1 LLSIIAFV
9 RYRGIP
15 RWFTSESAVATAA
28 NDSNV
33 QGESNAFDTTASSGT
48 LEIVIDEGIDVF
60 VNDQYAGTAPIAP
73 IKSNPGTYQ
82 LSYHFGGMDIG
93 REQVTVAAGQLTRNS
108 MRGFLGSLEIFVLP
122 ATNTV
127 MQLDDN
133 PAVPIQT
140 HVAVRPGNHRLTFTA
155 AGYQPS
161 TVSVSAVAGQAR
173 NVTVVLQPA
182 ILGSPQ
188 ATAPSRPPAQNA
200 PTAANNARN
209 DVPAVASGTGT
220 LAVSSLLPVDIY
232 IDNNYAGTTPVTL
245 ELPVGSYTVE
255 YRYGNLRKTA
265 VNVIRGN
272 EVTRATVVF
281 EVTVQITSTPQAEVS
296 LGGIQPKVIGTTPL
310 TSVRVPIGSS
320 LIFRTPGFAEK
331 SYTVTE
337 KDSTISMVFP

>member
-1 LLSIIAFV
+1 
-9 RYRGIP
+9 
-15 RWFTSESAVATAA
+15 
-28 NDSNV
+28 
-33 QGESNAFDTTASSGT
+33 
-48 LEIVIDEGIDVF
+48 
-60 VNDQYAGTAPIAP
+60 
-73 IKSNPGTYQ
+73 
-82 LSYHFGGMDIG
+82 
-93 REQVTVAAGQLTRNS
+93 
-108 MRGFLGSLEIFVLP
+108 
-122 ATNTV
+122 
-127 MQLDDN
+127 
-133 PAVPIQT
+133 
-140 HVAVRPGNHRLTFTA
+140 
-155 AGYQPS
+155 
-161 TVSVSAVAGQAR
+161 VAGQAR

-188 ATAPSRPPAQNA
+188 TAAPSRPPAQNA
-200 PTAANNARN
+200 PTAANNTRN

-232 IDNNYAGTTPVTL
+232 IDNNYVGTTPVTL

-281 EVTVQITSTPQAEVS
+281 EVTVQITSTPQAEVA
-296 LGGIQPKVIGTTPL
+296 LGGIQPRVIGTTPL

-320 LIFRTPGFAEK
+320 LIFRTPGFTEK